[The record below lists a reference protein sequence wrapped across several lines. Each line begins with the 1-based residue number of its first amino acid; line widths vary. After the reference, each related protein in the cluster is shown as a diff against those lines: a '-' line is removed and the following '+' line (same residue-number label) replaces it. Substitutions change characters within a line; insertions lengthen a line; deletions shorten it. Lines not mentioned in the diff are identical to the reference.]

1 MNRIDVLKNLE
12 IELNTYKALIQLEKN
27 DSYRKCLREK
37 IDSLE
42 FAIGEIKSSIPKVK
56 IHEFL
61 DSNKNW
67 CIRVHVNDE
76 LVDSKNIEFI
86 SERKTA
92 PEVPVQEQSK
102 GE

>member
-1 MNRIDVLKNLE
+1 MRSLGIVRKVDV
-12 IELNTYKALIQLEKN
+12 AG
-27 DSYRKCLREK
+27 R
-37 IDSLE
+37 
-42 FAIGEIKSSIPKVK
+42 IPKVK

-92 PEVPVQEQSK
+92 PEVPVQGQLLKIHRNLKAIQFRVTAYSLTIMIMLNILVHLLN
-102 GE
+102 